1 MLESEENVNE
11 ETTPDGD
18 EAASEAPDQVAEE
31 VVAPE
36 EPAEEPTAEEVAEE
50 SATDE
55 PAADEATAE
64 EPAAEQASAAEEP
77 AAKAAPPAAAEPE
90 AAEPEEVPAPKEARK
105 RARSTHSGEARPARS
120 SEERAQER
128 DEIRRKKAVQRRA
141 YRQKQRE
148 RRAGQPRAEA
158 QTAPVDHAAQ
168 QGTLK
173 VRQGVVVSDK
183 TDKTITV
190 RIDIARQHRM
200 YKKIVRTSST
210 LHAHDEQNEAHVG
223 DKVRVIESRPL
234 SRTKRWRLVEV
245 LERAR

>member
-55 PAADEATAE
+55 PAAEEAPAE
-64 EPAAEQASAAEEP
+64 EAPAAEEP

-128 DEIRRKKAVQRRA
+128 DEIRRKKAVHRRA